1 MLQLRGKVMKQNV
14 EIDKKPF
21 LTGMNIF
28 FLAVAIFMPV
38 FSEVNR
44 YYIRYVNSRVEY
56 SFGDLI
62 TVSAP
67 AESSDMAGRVFRLC
81 ADTRSELLS
90 ASL

>member
-1 MLQLRGKVMKQNV
+1 MKQKA
-14 EIDKKPF
+14 EIYKNPF

-62 TVSAP
+62 TVLT
-67 AESSDMAGRVFRLC
+67 LC
-81 ADTRSELLS
+81 FIPLFSVIFDVLHRQHKRIQALEQEAAASEQD
-90 ASL
+90 